1 MYIFAK
7 QMEKR
12 ETNNTS
18 LANILDGLA
27 FLMGLSFDEAC
38 NTLKQLTPKKG
49 YYLYIYICKKV
60 VNRTVRQPKPVQ
72 VPVYLHSPL
81 ADFLRLHL
89 VTLRSVHATL
99 KTNSF
104 DFT

>member
-27 FLMGLSFDEAC
+27 FLMGLSFDESQV
-38 NTLKQLTPKKG
+38 LK
-49 YYLYIYICKKV
+49 
-60 VNRTVRQPKPVQ
+60 
-72 VPVYLHSPL
+72 L
-81 ADFLRLHL
+81 AIP
-89 VTLRSVHATL
+89 
-99 KTNSF
+99 
-104 DFT
+104 